1 MLFFVIAVF
10 FPPDILSRLKISCL
24 EASRDEAKRKKLS
37 HKKVYVS
44 QCLGKPLDKLSVCT
58 AWYGVYLVDMAVVCT
73 GFL

>member
-1 MLFFVIAVF
+1 MFYSS
-10 FPPDILSRLKISCL
+10 DILSRLKISCL

-37 HKKVYVS
+37 HKKVYVN

-58 AWYGVYLVDMAVVCT
+58 ARYDVYVVIMAYYYVCA